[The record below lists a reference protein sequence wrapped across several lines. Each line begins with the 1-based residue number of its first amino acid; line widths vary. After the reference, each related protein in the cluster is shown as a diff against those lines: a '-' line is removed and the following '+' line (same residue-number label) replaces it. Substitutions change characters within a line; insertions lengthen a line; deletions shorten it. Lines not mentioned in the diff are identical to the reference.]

1 MSMAQDLLHIL
12 KQSDPVDVGRLPTP
26 PRAVLDEILASDPAI
41 EPPAVM
47 WPRPRFA
54 RPRIAVIVAV
64 VLALIVAFSFTPPGR
79 AVAERIGELIGIG
92 DEPAG
97 STGFGRPA
105 VVIGAGESPDGFP
118 YQVVAARSLKN
129 GAGGDETCVGLDLPE
144 LSGVAVAECLTPT
157 QVEILQA
164 QVVAPVLYAAPS
176 GLGPEARFVI
186 QGLVRADAGEVEV
199 RYRSEA
205 GETRAPTEI
214 VSLDQALG
222 ERIGSSEMAD
232 FFAAFLPGAA
242 IDDPGALPA
251 GELEQ
256 RLERITLTVRDGDGA
271 VLAHGS
277 YAELARGPEI
287 GAGLAQPDGDDSG

>member
-1 MSMAQDLLHIL
+1 MNMAQDLLHIL
-12 KQSDPVDVGRLPTP
+12 KQSDPVDAGRLPTP

-64 VLALIVAFSFTPPGR
+64 ALALIVAFSFTPPGR

-97 STGFGRPA
+97 PTGFGKPA

-118 YQVVAARSLKN
+118 YQVVAAKSQKN
-129 GAGGDETCVGLDLPE
+129 GAGAGETCVGLDLPE
-144 LSGVAVAECLTPT
+144 LSGVAVAECMTAT
-157 QVEILQA
+157 QVETLQT
-164 QVVAPVLYAAPS
+164 QIVSPVLYAAPTE
-176 GLGPEARFVI
+176 LGPEGRFVI

-199 RYRSEA
+199 RYRTKD
-205 GETRAPTEI
+205 GEEPAATEL

-232 FFAAFLPGAA
+232 FFAAFLPKAA
-242 IDDPGALPA
+242 IDRPGALPPDA
-251 GELEQ
+251 LEQ
-256 RLERITLTVRDGDGA
+256 QLEKITLTVRDGDGA

-287 GAGLAQPDGDDSG
+287 GTRLGRPDGDDSG